1 MDDFEPRLFT
11 TTYRSRELMKTFL
24 TNLLLLTGTIALAQQ
39 PKSEARPTAARP
51 IAARRIAARPTAA
64 RPNIVLIYTDDQRF
78 DALSVVQR
86 EQGDKARFPWFT
98 TPNLDRLAQEGVRF
112 RNAFVIN
119 SLCSPSRSTMLNG
132 RYNHLNGVANNHT
145 GLSDTTVTYATE
157 LRKAGYRT
165 AFFGKWHMGKET
177 GKRPGF
183 DYSASFVGQG
193 QYFDCPIEING
204 KPEPSK
210 GWVDDVSTT
219 NAIDYIRQHKGEP
232 FLVTLAF
239 KSGHGPFQPPVRHK
253 DTFAN
258 VKLTRPASENL
269 GSLYKGLIETPRR
282 PNASAPQNA
291 GNSASWTEN
300 NDQKIRNYFG
310 ALKGVDEN
318 VGRVLRTLDSLKLDE
333 NTVVIF
339 SSDNGFFFGEHGLGD
354 KRAAYEESI
363 RIPLLVRYPARF
375 PKGRKVDKIVLNLDN
390 APTLLDLAGIQ
401 APASF
406 QGKSWV
412 PLIEQKAKDWRTSFL
427 YEYFYET
434 PYNTPTIKA
443 IRTET
448 GKLIQYPGEE
458 GWSELYD
465 LSQDPNETTNLYQS
479 AGGEKLKKQLLGE
492 LSKQEKATGYVNPD
506 YADARPVDEKGQ
518 YKRPVKEVLP

>member
-1 MDDFEPRLFT
+1 MQQLKTILLAAVTGFAIT
-11 TTYRSRELMKTFL
+11 TK
-24 TNLLLLTGTIALAQQ
+24 AQ
-39 PKSEARPTAARP
+39 TAEKQS
-51 IAARRIAARPTAA
+51 
-64 RPNIVLIYTDDQRF
+64 RPNIVFIYTDDQRF
-78 DALSVVQR
+78 DALSVVQQ
-86 EQGDKARFPWFT
+86 EQGENARFPWFT
-98 TPNLDRLAQEGVRF
+98 TPNLDRIAQEGVRF

-119 SLCSPSRSTMLNG
+119 SLCSPSRSTLLNS

-145 GLSDTTVTYATE
+145 GLADTTATYATE
-157 LRKAGYRT
+157 LRKAGYKT
-165 AFFGKWHMGKET
+165 GFFGKWHMGKES

-204 KPEPSK
+204 TATPSQ
-210 GWVDDVSTT
+210 GWVDDVSTS
-219 NAIDYIRQHKGEP
+219 NAIEYIKTNKDKP

-253 DTFAN
+253 ETFAT
-258 VKLTRPASENL
+258 VKLTKPATENL
-269 GSLYKGLIETPRR
+269 SSPYKGQIDTGKRNT
-282 PNASAPQNA
+282 NAAPA
-291 GNSASWTEN
+291 PKSDSWTDN

-310 ALKGVDEN
+310 ALKGIDEN
-318 VGRVLRTLDSLKLDE
+318 VGRVLKTLDSLKLDQ
-333 NTVVIF
+333 NTVIIF

-375 PKGRKVDKIVLNLDN
+375 PKGKKIDKIVLNLDS
-390 APTLLDLAGIQ
+390 APSLLDLAGVA

-412 PLIEQKAKDWRTSFL
+412 PLVEDKAKDWRTSFL

-434 PYNTPTIKA
+434 GFNVPTIKA
-443 IRTET
+443 VRTET

-465 LSQDPNETTNLYQS
+465 LTKDPHETSNLYNA
-479 AGGEKLKKQLLGE
+479 AGGEKLKKQLIGE
-492 LSKQEKATGYVNPD
+492 LGKQEKAVGYVNPE
-506 YADARPVDEKGQ
+506 YADPRPLDENGK
-518 YKRPVKEVLP
+518 YKRPAKEIIP